1 MSRKIKT
8 IVVED
13 EPLAR
18 EGLLTYIQDIDF
30 LEVKA
35 ACENALEANRIL
47 SSENIDLMFLDIQMP
62 KITGIDFLKSIKE
75 PPIVIMTTAYPN
87 FALQGYELDVLDYL
101 VKPFP
106 FDRFLKAVNK
116 AREFFDM
123 KNSRTGG
130 TSPEGIVAPTTPKED
145 FFFVKCDHRYEKIHF
160 SDVLYVEGMENYVVI
175 HTPTKQFM
183 TLLRMKNVEEILP
196 PYAFMRIHK
205 SYIASVKAISSIDGN
220 EVVIGNRRLPLSREK
235 KAEILERLLKN

>member
-1 MSRKIKT
+1 MNRKIQT
-8 IVVED
+8 LVVED

-18 EGLLTYIQDIDF
+18 EGLINYIKDIDL

-35 ACENALEANRIL
+35 ACENALEANQVLTSTPI
-47 SSENIDLMFLDIQMP
+47 ELMFLDIQMP

-75 PPIVIMTTAYPN
+75 PPMVIMTTAYPN

-116 AREFFDM
+116 ARDFFEL
-123 KNSRTGG
+123 KTKSHEAT
-130 TSPEGIVAPTTPKED
+130 VTTRD
-145 FFFVKCDHRYEKIHF
+145 DYFFVKCDYRYEKIHF
-160 SDVLYVEGMENYVVI
+160 EDVLYVEGMENYVVI
-175 HTPTKQFM
+175 HTAIKQFM
-183 TLLRMKNVEEILP
+183 TLLRMKNVEETLP
-196 PYAFMRIHK
+196 PSSFIRIHK
-205 SYIASVKAISSIDGN
+205 SYIASVKAISAIDGN
-220 EVVIGNRRLPLSREK
+220 EVVVGNKKLPLSREK

>member
-1 MSRKIKT
+1 MRKIQT

-18 EGLLTYIQDIDF
+18 EGLLNYIQDIDF

-35 ACENALEANRIL
+35 ACENALDANKVL
-47 SSENIDLMFLDIQMP
+47 SSAPVDLMFLDIQMP

-75 PPIVIMTTAYPN
+75 PPMVIMTTAYPN

-116 AREFFDM
+116 ARDFFEL
-123 KNSRTGG
+123 KTRTIEKQE
-130 TSPEGIVAPTTPKED
+130 PAIRED
-145 FFFVKCDHRYEKIHF
+145 FFFVKCDYRYEKIHF
-160 SDVLYVEGMENYVVI
+160 DDVLYVEGMENYIVI
-175 HTPTKQFM
+175 HTAAKQFM
-183 TLLRMKNVEEILP
+183 TLLRMKNIEEILP
-196 PYAFMRIHK
+196 APSFIRIHK
-205 SYIASVKAISSIDGN
+205 SYIASIKAISSIDGN
-220 EVVIGNRRLPLSREK
+220 EVIVGNKKLPLSREK
-235 KAEILERLLKN
+235 KSEILERLLKN